1 MGTPLQKCTMCGE
14 EKKSTSANF
23 YKSFSSLFK
32 GNHENRMC
40 ICKKCL
46 LGYADKL
53 KNTYNSEIKALY
65 EICRLV
71 DTYYSKT
78 LYNQLNEESNR
89 SKVNNIFATYF
100 QKVNS
105 LQQYKD
111 KTFIDSEPYE
121 LEITY
126 SGNLEDEKISKTD
139 LVDFWGEGYSE
150 DEYRFLMKE
159 YENLTTRYEC
169 DSYSQ
174 EILFQDIAF
183 QRLFIRKKRQM
194 GNSVDKELKTLQD
207 LLGSANIKPAQ
218 ENESM
223 ASEQVTFGTLIK
235 KFENEKP
242 VPPPLPEWMTANWIK
257 KYVCVWFFGNL
268 CEMMGKH
275 NPFKDE
281 YDEEIAKYTV
291 KRPEDNEEGEEE

>member
-1 MGTPLQKCTMCGE
+1 MTPSQKCTMCGE
-14 EKKSTSANF
+14 EKKMNTTNF
-23 YKSFSSLFK
+23 YKSFSPLFK
-32 GNHENRMC
+32 GNYENRMC

-46 LGYADKL
+46 LEYTEKL
-53 KNTYNSEIKALY
+53 KETYKSENKALY

-78 LYNQLNEESNR
+78 LYDQLNEEST
-89 SKVNNIFATYF
+89 KKKINNIFATYF

-105 LQQYKD
+105 LHQYKD

-121 LEITY
+121 TDFSYLDDT
-126 SGNLEDEKISKTD
+126 EDKINSTD
-139 LVDFWGEGYSE
+139 LVAFWGEGYTE
-150 DEYRFLMKE
+150 DEYRFLTNE

-183 QRLFIRKKRQM
+183 QRLAIRKKRQS
-194 GNSVDKELKTLQD
+194 GGSVDKELKTLQD

-242 VPPPLPEWMTANWIK
+242 IPPPLPEWMSANWIK

-268 CEMMGKH
+268 CEMMGKS

-281 YDEEIAKYTV
+281 YDEEISKYTV
-291 KRPEDNEEGEEE
+291 KRPGEDEEGEE